1 MFDSKYIYSSILDSN
16 QRTSYLQETYKDLFV
31 SQMYIY
37 ALNAAVI
44 GQHRASGSLANTNIN
59 VRTPMEHSK
68 KKKKKNFIFKV
79 PISNR
84 KYQVWYN

>member
-44 GQHRASGSLANTNIN
+44 GQHRASGSLANTNID
-59 VRTPMEHSK
+59 VRTPMEHS
-68 KKKKKNFIFKV
+68 
-79 PISNR
+79 
-84 KYQVWYN
+84 